1 MGPRGKPGVGDP
13 EKGTKPKKRSRLP
26 QPAESPDAMT
36 DTDQPDFASTSS
48 RQPPGLQIPEA
59 VADPREVYRIFS
71 EKLIEM
77 LTKQG
82 VDTGGIASADIRQ
95 WINIGSTPG
104 RHRTKYELQT
114 AAEQQAQKIVQG
126 QRKKKKRPDRAFN
139 QPPQQHKP
147 PPPPDRLTPRDA
159 LVPQMKKLQDTV
171 QQL

>member
-82 VDTGGIASADIRQ
+82 ADQRGISSADIRQ

-104 RHRTKYELQT
+104 RHRTKYELQA
-114 AAEQQAQKIVQG
+114 AAEQQAQKIAQG
-126 QRKKKKRPDRAFN
+126 QKKKKKRAPDRPFN
-139 QPPQQHKP
+139 QPPPEQ
-147 PPPPDRLTPRDA
+147 PDRLTPRDA